1 MHRRIDKLR
10 ERIEQ
15 LKLDA
20 FLVTSLVNIRYL
32 FGFTGSNAIALIT
45 SDLSFFVTD
54 RRYVTQSK
62 QEVQQAEILIAQKD
76 LIGELKRANAPLLR
90 ARMGFEALDLTVK
103 NYTEIKKAFPETKL
117 IASERVVESI
127 ASVKDSSE
135 IDSVRAGG
143 SICGKVIAEITELIK
158 PGVSELDISAEL
170 SYRTRLHGSE
180 RDPFEPIVASGV
192 RSALPHGI
200 SSPKRLQDGD
210 LIIVDFGAVVNGYAS
225 DLTRTMV
232 LGEPSQQQEEMAN
245 VVLGA
250 LTTAEQACKP
260 GMTGKALDQ
269 VARDYLKEAGYGEFF
284 QHSLGHGLGLEIH
297 CLPRIGESSNDILQA
312 GHVITLEPGVYVPDV
327 GGVRIE
333 DDFALTRAGSEN
345 LTPFPRELIRVGR
358 G

>member
-1 MHRRIDKLR
+1 MHQRIDKLR
-10 ERIEQ
+10 KRIEE

-54 RRYVTQSK
+54 RRYVTQSQ
-62 QEVQQAEILIAQKD
+62 QEVQQAEILIAQRD
-76 LIGELKRANAPLLR
+76 LIGELKKTNVPLLR
-90 ARMGFEALDLTVK
+90 GKLGFEALNLTVK
-103 NYTEIKKAFPETKL
+103 NYTEIKKAFPDTKL
-117 IASERVVESI
+117 IAAERVVESI

-135 IDSVRAGG
+135 IENVRAGG
-143 SICGKVIAEITELIK
+143 RICGKVIAEIIEVIQ

-180 RDPFEPIVASGV
+180 RDPFEPIVASGL

-200 SSPKRLQDGD
+200 SSPQKLQNGD
-210 LIIVDFGAVVNGYAS
+210 LIIIDFGAVVNGYAS
-225 DLTRTMV
+225 DVTRTMV
-232 LGEPSQQQEEMAN
+232 LGQPSQKQTEMLN

-250 LTTAEQACKP
+250 LTTAEQSCKP
-260 GMTGKALDQ
+260 GMTGKALDR

-297 CLPRIGESSNDILQA
+297 GLPRIGELSNDTLQA
-312 GHVITLEPGVYVPDV
+312 GNIITLEPGVYVPDV
-327 GGVRIE
+327 GGVRVE
-333 DDFALTRAGSEN
+333 DDFALTSDGSEN